1 MHLSRQEELARH
13 IEDLVAE
20 LDSEHTQRDELEAKM
35 NKLSRDLDE
44 QSRSSKRALDAKE
57 AQLQSAL
64 ADLARMESRLREREA
79 DLANLQNALQETERE
94 TKKLGE
100 SATTTRFSLQLE
112 VDRFKRDLER
122 AGDDLTR
129 LRAELAAKEALHHE
143 REVALDKLHAENR
156 DLVTQL
162 ATQTQA
168 RLNMGEKLDIVQR
181 DLKEREA
188 ELSGLRAKVADL
200 ESRLSKDQRSLLQ
213 AEGMYRDQLTERNT
227 LLLTIYQYLD
237 KILGV
242 DKTPVSCSVLHCSNP
257 H

>member
-1 MHLSRQEELARH
+1 
-13 IEDLVAE
+13 
-20 LDSEHTQRDELEAKM
+20 M
-35 NKLSRDLDE
+35 NKLARDLDD
-44 QSRSSKRALDAKE
+44 QTRTSKRALDAKDG
-57 AQLQSAL
+57 QLQAAL
-64 ADLARMESRLREREA
+64 GDLARTESRLREREA
-79 DLANLQNALQETERE
+79 DLGNLQNALQERERE
-94 TKKLGE
+94 SKKLGE

-129 LRAELAAKEALHHE
+129 LRAELAAKEASHRE

-168 RLNMGEKLDIVQR
+168 RLNMGEKLDMVQR

-188 ELSGLRAKVADL
+188 ELSGLRAKATDL

-242 DKTPVSCSVLHCSNP
+242 DKTPVSCYCLFAIPALRIHTNWLVVIEEGKRSRDEAVHQL
-257 H
+257 